1 MGVTVNETTILPAT
15 WTAPPVERS
24 QPDRLLGEKATL
36 DAFLDLQRRTLLTKC
51 AGLTEDQLK
60 SRPNPGSKMS
70 LLGLVRHLTEVEEW
84 FAEFAQVPMLDRYIT
99 EANDDGD
106 WDDIDT
112 ADAGANIAEYQAQW
126 DRSASLIGDSAL
138 HDTVV
143 LNPAS
148 GKQTSLRWIYLH
160 VLLEYARHLGHADI
174 LRERIDGSTGE

>member
-1 MGVTVNETTILPAT
+1 VNEANTPPTT

-36 DAFLDLQRRTLLTKC
+36 DAFLDLQRRTLLVKC

-60 SRPNPGSKMS
+60 SRPNPSSKMS
-70 LLGLVRHLTEVEEW
+70 LLGLLRHLTEVEEW

-99 EANDDGD
+99 EDNDDGD
-106 WDDIDT
+106 WDDVDT
-112 ADAGANIAEYQAQW
+112 ADAAANFAEYEAQW
-126 DRSASLIGDSAL
+126 DRTASLVRGSAL
-138 HDTVV
+138 DDTVV

-148 GKQTSLRWIYLH
+148 GKQTSLRWVYLH

-174 LRERIDGSTGE
+174 LRERIDGTTGE